1 MSEGK
6 RMRCR
11 RVLELL
17 PHFIENDFSAEESAS
32 IFKHLEGC
40 PSCRAEYEAMVHL
53 VDTLEAIP
61 AIGVPPSFK
70 DAVMRR
76 IPTSEK
82 SKEPEK

>member
-1 MSEGK
+1 MAEDK
-6 RMRCR
+6 QMRCR

-17 PHFIENDFSAEESAS
+17 PRFIENDFSPEESAS

-76 IPTSEK
+76 IPTPEGG
-82 SKEPEK
+82 EPEE